1 MEIIFSLMRNK
12 SLLISISLN
21 VIFVG
26 VTVGG
31 KRDTQCVEFRFMLVL
46 SDMSNGRR
54 EKMAK
59 RERKC

>member
-26 VTVGG
+26 FTVGG
-31 KRDTQCVEFRFMLVL
+31 KTDTQCVEFRFMLVL

-54 EKMAK
+54 EEMAK
-59 RERKC
+59 REHKC